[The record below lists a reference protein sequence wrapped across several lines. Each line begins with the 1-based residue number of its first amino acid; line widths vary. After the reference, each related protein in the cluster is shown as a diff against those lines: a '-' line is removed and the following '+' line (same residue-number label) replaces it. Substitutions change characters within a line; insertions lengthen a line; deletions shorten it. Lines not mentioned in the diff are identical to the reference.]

1 LPAVSGRFLFTGR
14 FVPVRALARAFL
26 VRDNTAKEEFIME
39 ILAVDIG
46 TGTQDILVFN
56 TDLDPENSYK
66 LVVPSPTMIFQRQVQ
81 RATRLRKPVLLT
93 GVLMGGGPLTW
104 AVEAHIAAGLAVY
117 ATPSAARTFD
127 DDLEAVQRE
136 MGVTLVGEDEAQALR
151 GDVMRLELADL
162 DLDTIAAAFGHLG
175 YSLAPDLIA
184 VAVFDHGD
192 APVGYS
198 DRQFRFDY
206 LDERI
211 RACGRLSA
219 FAYRADEIPNTM
231 TRLQAVAGAARRL
244 GMPMMVMD
252 TAPAAILGATL
263 DVAVAE
269 RAQVL
274 VANIG
279 NFHTL
284 VFRLGPTGIEGVF
297 EHHTGE
303 VTRDRLDDLVAAL
316 AAGTLTHQDVFDD
329 RGHGA
334 AVLASDP
341 MQLRDDS
348 WNLAVTGPRRS
359 LIGDSRHRA
368 YYAVPYGDMMMAGC
382 FGMLRALG
390 DVYPD
395 YAQAVLDSL
404 ARPGGRPPW
413 EIV

>member
-1 LPAVSGRFLFTGR
+1 
-14 FVPVRALARAFL
+14 
-26 VRDNTAKEEFIME
+26 ME

-66 LVVPSPTMIFQRQVQ
+66 LVVPSPTMIFHRQVR

-136 MGVTLVGEDEAQALR
+136 MGVILVGEDEAQTLP
-151 GDVMRLELADL
+151 GDVMHLELADL
-162 DLDTIAAAFGHLG
+162 DLDLIAAAFGHLG

-206 LDERI
+206 LDQRI
-211 RACGRLSA
+211 RESGRLSA

-231 TRLQAVAGAARRL
+231 TRLQAVAGADRRL

-316 AAGTLTHQDVFDD
+316 AAGTLTHEDVFDD

-334 AVLASDP
+334 AVLASEP
-341 MQLRDDS
+341 MRLRDDS

-359 LIGDSRHRA
+359 LIRDSRHRA

-382 FGMLRALG
+382 FGMLRALP

-395 YAQAVLDSL
+395 YAQPVLDCL
-404 ARPGGRPPW
+404 ARSGGRPPW
-413 EIV
+413 EVV

>member
-1 LPAVSGRFLFTGR
+1 
-14 FVPVRALARAFL
+14 
-26 VRDNTAKEEFIME
+26 ME

-66 LVVPSPTMIFQRQVQ
+66 LVVPSPTMIFHRQVR

-136 MGVTLVGEDEAQALR
+136 MGVTLVGEDEAQTLP
-151 GDVMRLELADL
+151 GDVMHLELADL
-162 DLDTIAAAFGHLG
+162 DLDLIAAAFGHLG

-206 LDERI
+206 LDQRI
-211 RACGRLSA
+211 RESGRLSA

-316 AAGTLTHQDVFDD
+316 AAGTLTHEDVFDD

-334 AVLASDP
+334 AVLASEP
-341 MQLRDDS
+341 MRLRDDS

-359 LIGDSRHRA
+359 LIRDSRHRA

-382 FGMLRALG
+382 FGMLRALP

-395 YAQAVLDSL
+395 YAQPVLDCL

-413 EIV
+413 EVV

>member
-1 LPAVSGRFLFTGR
+1 
-14 FVPVRALARAFL
+14 
-26 VRDNTAKEEFIME
+26 ME

-66 LVVPSPTMIFQRQVQ
+66 LVVPSPTMIFHRQVR

-136 MGVTLVGEDEAQALR
+136 MGVILVGEDEAQTLP
-151 GDVMRLELADL
+151 GDVMHLELADL
-162 DLDTIAAAFGHLG
+162 DLDLIAAAFGHLG

-206 LDERI
+206 LDQRI
-211 RACGRLSA
+211 RESGRLSA

-231 TRLQAVAGAARRL
+231 TRLQAVAGADRRL

-303 VTRDRLDDLVAAL
+303 VTSDRLDELVAAL
-316 AAGTLTHQDVFDD
+316 AAGTLTHEDVFDD

-334 AVLASDP
+334 AVLASEP
-341 MQLRDDS
+341 MRLRDDS

-359 LIGDSRHRA
+359 LIRDSRHRA

-382 FGMLRALG
+382 FGMLRALP

-395 YAQAVLDSL
+395 YAQPVLDCL
-404 ARPGGRPPW
+404 ARSGGRPPW
-413 EIV
+413 EVV